1 MINTK
6 ALTVTLS
13 VDADSNESN
22 NETTINVSES
32 VIENYYEVK
41 LHSVANTTKGC
52 IINANIKNN
61 LQYSRNATVIAAIY
75 NSNNALVEVKME
87 EKELIADD
95 YTTVDFS
102 FEGVT
107 LDKTQTIKLFVWED
121 LKNLTPIGTA
131 KEYKCSDYIK

>member
-1 MINTK
+1 MCIR
-6 ALTVTLS
+6 
-13 VDADSNESN
+13 DR
-22 NETTINVSES
+22 
-32 VIENYYEVK
+32 

-52 IINANIKNN
+52 IINANVKNN

-102 FEGVT
+102 FESVT
-107 LDKTQTIKLFVWED
+107 LDKTRTIKFFVGED
-121 LKNLTPIGTA
+121 TNNLTPIGIA